1 MYQKEILNQ
10 SKTLEEEKNK
20 AKIYEENLRQDIKDK
35 QQEIGEKQT
44 ARLSRNQ
51 KTLKLIRQ

>member
-44 ARLSRNQ
+44 IWLAFFNV
-51 KTLKLIRQ
+51 IE